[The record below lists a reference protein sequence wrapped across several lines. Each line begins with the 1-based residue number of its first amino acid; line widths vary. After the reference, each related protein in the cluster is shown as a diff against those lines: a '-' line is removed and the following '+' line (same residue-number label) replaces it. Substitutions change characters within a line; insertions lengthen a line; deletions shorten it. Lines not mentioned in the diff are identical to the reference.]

1 MVNGLPDMG
10 HEGPP
15 TMKRVVVPL
24 AHGFEEIETVTV
36 VDILRRAGISV
47 TIAGVEPG
55 TPPGVIE
62 GRTGIKLLPD
72 VSIVGLNASDFD
84 MVVLP
89 GGLKGTQTL
98 QKDPLV
104 ARLLRIMQDSDRYIA
119 AICAA
124 PTVLAAHGMIAG
136 RRLTSHPSVKGQ
148 LSGALYDEGRVVID
162 GKLVTSRGPGTAME
176 FAMALVE
183 ILMGRQKVEEV
194 NQGVLAKV

>member
-1 MVNGLPDMG
+1 
-10 HEGPP
+10 
-15 TMKRVVVPL
+15 MKRVVVPL
-24 AHGFEEIETVTV
+24 AHGFEEIEAVTV

-47 TIAGVEPG
+47 TIAGVEAG
-55 TPPGVIE
+55 APPCAVE
-62 GRTGIKLLPD
+62 GRTGIKLVPD
-72 VSIVGLNASDFD
+72 LSLDEVKASDFD

-89 GGLKGTQTL
+89 GGLKGTQIL
-98 QKDPLV
+98 QKDPRV
-104 ARLLRIMQDSDRYIA
+104 ARLLRYFQEGERYIA

-124 PTVLAAHGMIAG
+124 PTVLAAHGMIEG
-136 RRLTSHPSVKGQ
+136 RKLTSHPSVQAQ
-148 LSGALYDEGRVVID
+148 LPGALYDEGRVVID

>member
-1 MVNGLPDMG
+1 
-10 HEGPP
+10 
-15 TMKRVVVPL
+15 MKRVVVPL

-47 TIAGVEPG
+47 TIAGVEG
-55 TPPGVIE
+55 GAPPAAVE
-62 GRTGIKLLPD
+62 GRTGIKLVPD
-72 VSIVGLNASDFD
+72 VTIDKVEATDFD
-84 MVVLP
+84 MIVLP

-98 QKDPLV
+98 AKDPRV
-104 ARLLRIMQDSDRYIA
+104 ARLLPLFQEGKRYIA

-136 RRLTSHPSVKGQ
+136 RKLTSHPSVKEQ
-148 LSGALYDEGRVVID
+148 LTGAIYDEGRVVID
-162 GKLVTSRGPGTAME
+162 GRLVTSRGPGTAME

-183 ILMGRQKVEEV
+183 ILMGSQKVEEI

>member
-1 MVNGLPDMG
+1 
-10 HEGPP
+10 
-15 TMKRVVVPL
+15 MKRVVVPL

-47 TIAGVEPG
+47 IMAGIEAG
-55 TPPGVIE
+55 SPPGAVE
-62 GRTGIKLLPD
+62 GRTGIKLVPD
-72 VSIVGLNASDFD
+72 LAIDGVKASDFD
-84 MVVLP
+84 MIVLP
-89 GGLKGTQTL
+89 GGAKGTQTL
-98 QKDPLV
+98 QKDLRV
-104 ARLLRIMQDSDRYIA
+104 AQLLRSLQEGNGYIA

-136 RRLTSHPSVKGQ
+136 RKVTSHPSVRDQ
-148 LSGALYDEGRVVID
+148 LPGALYDEERVVID

-183 ILMGRQKVEEV
+183 ILAGRQKAEEV

>member
-1 MVNGLPDMG
+1 MSNAGSAV
-10 HEGPP
+10 
-15 TMKRVVVPL
+15 MKRVVVPL

-47 TIAGVEPG
+47 TVAGVETG
-55 TPPGVIE
+55 SPPGAIE
-62 GRTGIKLLPD
+62 GRTGIRLVPD
-72 VSIVGLNASDFD
+72 LSIDEVKASDFD
-84 MVVLP
+84 MIVLP

-98 QKDPLV
+98 QKDMRV
-104 ARLLRIMQDSDRYIA
+104 ARLLRSLQDNDRYIA

-136 RRLTSHPSVKGQ
+136 RKLTSHPSVREQ
-148 LSGALYDEGRVVID
+148 LSGAIYDEGRVVID
-162 GKLVTSRGPGTAME
+162 GRLVTSRGPGTAME

-183 ILMGRQKVEEV
+183 ILMGQQKVEEI